1 MALVLPTGVGKGQF
15 DVKILDGG
23 QELELKLQLPQPLSD
38 RPMLHQQSVESK
50 SDEYRMQMYHPK
62 ILRFEAY
69 RKQFRHTSED
79 KIESKARIS
88 LPFLVQHRIFKLDNL
103 GWVGNDCRVVYVDLQ
118 AHDDEYLVTRD
129 KNSFEIC

>member
-1 MALVLPTGVGKGQF
+1 M
-15 DVKILDGG
+15 
-23 QELELKLQLPQPLSD
+23 ELKLQLPQPLSD
-38 RPMLHQQSVESK
+38 LTMLHQKSVEAK
-50 SDEYRMQMYHPK
+50 SEEYRMQMHHPK

-88 LPFLVQHRIFKLDNL
+88 LPFPVQHRIFKPDSL
-103 GWVGNDCRVVYVDLQ
+103 GRVKNDCRVVYVDLQ

-129 KNSFEIC
+129 ENSFEIC